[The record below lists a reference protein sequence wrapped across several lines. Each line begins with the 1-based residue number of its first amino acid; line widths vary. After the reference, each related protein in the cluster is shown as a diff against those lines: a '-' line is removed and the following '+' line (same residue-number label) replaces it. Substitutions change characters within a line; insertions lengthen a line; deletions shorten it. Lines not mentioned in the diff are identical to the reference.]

1 VYPSQVKPKA
11 WRGGG
16 RQGSRASDAAHHAA
30 SSLTA
35 SFSVCSTRVMPCYIL
50 SGGYKTVGVCVCS
63 TSGGGR
69 HRAPGVTRGKR
80 ASALAPLYIFTPE
93 RHRSNSNT
101 GVYAVSCGMTTT
113 AMMMFCNKSAR
124 RQREGAKV
132 RTICSLSLPPFTSLS
147 LACSPCMLCLFVM
160 FMPGRQTRVSVR

>member
-16 RQGSRASDAAHHAA
+16 RQGSRASDAA

-35 SFSVCSTRVMPCYIL
+35 SFSVCSTRVMRCYIL

-93 RHRSNSNT
+93 RREAT
-101 GVYAVSCGMTTT
+101 ATLVYAVSGGMTT
-113 AMMMFCNKSAR
+113 AMMMFCNKSARR

-147 LACSPCMLCLFVM
+147 LACSACVLCLFVM
-160 FMPGRQTRVSVR
+160 FMPDRQTRVSVR